1 METPTLNEMRA
12 RQGAIVAKFMTFFRR
27 KSTLVIE
34 LYEKSFYQ
42 QKPTWDKIAD
52 FVYNDLCQTPELRKE
67 VKDVQFHPVNVGGVV
82 ILKNENL
89 ALQ

>member
-67 VKDVQFHPVNVGGVV
+67 VKDAQFHPVNVGGVV